1 MTDQRLTH
9 RPAPGR
15 ARRAYAAYSLPLVIV
30 LLGSAVAWFVGG
42 LDSATRE
49 REERAAVNLQL
60 SAVRIQVESQIRA
73 SFGVTEGIA
82 QLLSVDGAIS
92 PERFEGMAREV
103 MHSVPYLQQIVV
115 APGDVLRD
123 VYPWAGNS
131 AAIGLDMRQ
140 HDHLYPMVKR
150 ARVLGRPVLAG
161 PIPLISGGEGLVYRR
176 PVFVAGS
183 AGPRYW
189 GNVSVIANIDD
200 FLLASGIATNQGLQI
215 ALRGRDGTGAEGA
228 PIWGDAA
235 LFASDASLA
244 PVDVPGGSWQ
254 LAAQPVGGW
263 SVFSRADSALAR
275 LCALATVL
283 LGLCAA
289 QLTRSHALIHRRNTE
304 LRAEMDDRQ
313 AVQASL
319 VQSEQRFRD
328 LFERSPDG
336 VWIIDRHGAN
346 IQANTAAVR
355 TFGFVDAEE
364 FRRHSVADLSPPW
377 QPDGERSPRK
387 AARLREL
394 LVEQGMQ
401 RFEWLHQRQDGS
413 TFPAEVTLCRMELGN
428 ETVTY
433 AVVRDISERKQA
445 EVELLEQKALLQ
457 AIVDNAPSLIYMFD
471 TEARLLL
478 CNHLY
483 ERSVSHPSDLIV
495 GHRRSRFMSQP
506 DAGLQELDDQAVLVS
521 GATQRFEDIHHSHGQ
536 ARIYLTT
543 KCPLRDPNGRLLG
556 VLGISNDITEIRQTQ
571 ADLERLAHYDA
582 VTGLVNRVQF
592 QQRLAQGIERVG
604 RNGGCMAV
612 LILDIDGF
620 KLINDTLGHPM
631 GDLLLQQATA
641 RFLEATLASDTVA
654 RLGGDEFA
662 FILNGLFN
670 ALDAVPVV
678 QTLLQALNSPFDLN
692 GNHALVTASI
702 GVAICPADGAS
713 AEVLMRHAD
722 TALYGAKEAGRNG
735 FRFYERQMTESIQQR
750 VSMESALR
758 RALREGEFELWFQP
772 KLDLASG
779 RVEGA
784 EALLRW
790 RDPVHGL
797 VMPNDFI
804 PLAERTG
811 LIIAMGAWV
820 LDSACA
826 QVRQWRDR
834 GVFDGRMAIN
844 VAAPQID
851 RSDFVESVRA
861 ALQRHG
867 LPAHVLEVE
876 VTESLLMASQEQAR
890 EVLGRLQEMG
900 VTTAVDDFGTGYSS
914 LAYLKLLPIDNL
926 KIDRAFVRDLPGDS
940 TYVAITRAII
950 DLGRALN
957 FQVTAE
963 GIETVEQYEFLRTAG
978 CDSGQGYWIGRPMPA
993 AQFETW
999 LGERKAP
1006 PAPARLAISRS

>member
-1 MTDQRLTH
+1 MTDLPLSRH
-9 RPAPGR
+9 PAPR
-15 ARRAYAAYSLPLVIV
+15 HARRAYAVYLLPLGIL
-30 LLGSAVAWFVGG
+30 LLGGVVTWVIGG
-42 LDSATRE
+42 LDIATRE
-49 REERAAVNLQL
+49 REERAAVDLQL
-60 SAVRIQVESQIRA
+60 SAVRIQVESQTRA

-103 MHSVPYLQQIVV
+103 IHSVPYLQQIVV

-123 VYPWAGNS
+123 IYPLAGNE
-131 AAIGLDMRQ
+131 AAVGLDMRQ

-150 ARVLGRPVLAG
+150 ARMLGRPVLAG
-161 PIPLISGGEGLVYRR
+161 PIALVSGGDGLVYRR
-176 PVFVAGS
+176 PVFVASS

-189 GNVSVIANIDD
+189 GNVSVVANIED
-200 FLLASGIATNQGLQI
+200 FLRASGIASNRGLRI
-215 ALRGRDGTGAEGA
+215 ALRGRDGAGAEGG

-235 LFASDASLA
+235 LFGGEASLA
-244 PVDVPGGSWQ
+244 PVDVPGGTWQ

-263 SVFSRADSALAR
+263 SAFSRADSALAR
-275 LCALATVL
+275 LCALATL
-283 LGLCAA
+283 LLALCAA
-289 QLTRSHALIHRRNTE
+289 QLTRSHRLIHKRNSE
-304 LRAEMDDRQ
+304 LRAEIDDRQ

-328 LFERSPDG
+328 LFERSPDA
-336 VWIIDRHGAN
+336 VWIVDRHGVN
-346 IQANTAAVR
+346 VQANAAAVR
-355 TFGFVDAEE
+355 SFGFVDAEA
-364 FRRHSVADLSPPW
+364 FRQHKVADLSPVW
-377 QPDGERSPRK
+377 QPDGERSQRK
-387 AARLREL
+387 AERLRQL
-394 LVEQGMQ
+394 LTEQGVQ
-401 RFEWLHQRQDGS
+401 RLEWLHQRQDGS
-413 TFPAEVTLCRMELGN
+413 TFPAEVTLCRMELGT
-428 ETVTY
+428 ESVTY
-433 AVVRDISERKQA
+433 VVVRDISERKQA
-445 EVELLEQKALLQ
+445 EAELLEQKALFQ
-457 AIVDNAPSLIYMFD
+457 AIVDNAPSSIYMFD

-483 ERSVSHPSDLIV
+483 ERSVSQPSGSIV
-495 GHRRSRFMSQP
+495 GHRRARFMGQP
-506 DAGLQELDDQAVLVS
+506 EAGLQELDDQAVLVS
-521 GATQRFEDIHHSHGQ
+521 GTTQRFEDVHHSPGQ
-536 ARIYLTT
+536 TRIYLTT

-571 ADLERLAHYDA
+571 AELERMAHFDA

-620 KLINDTLGHPM
+620 KMINDTLGHPM

-641 RFLEATLASDTVA
+641 RFLQATLGSDTVA

-662 FILNGLFN
+662 FILNDLHN
-670 ALDAVPVV
+670 ALDAVPVA

-692 GNHALVTASI
+692 GNHTLVTASI

-735 FRFYERQMTESIQQR
+735 FRFYERAMTEAIQHR
-750 VSMESALR
+750 VSMETALR

-826 QVRQWRDR
+826 QVRQWRDQQL
-834 GVFDGRMAIN
+834 FDGRMAIN

-861 ALQRHG
+861 ALQRHS

-876 VTESLLMASQEQAR
+876 VTESLLMESQEQAR
-890 EVLGRLQEMG
+890 EVLGRLQELG
-900 VTTAVDDFGTGYSS
+900 VSTAVDDFGTGYSS

-963 GIETVEQYEFLRTAG
+963 GIETAEQYEFLRAAG

-999 LGERKAP
+999 LTERNTPLGP
-1006 PAPARLAISRS
+1006 PRLASSRS